1 MSGVGSTEPPRSG
14 GVGLAGAGAGS
25 VRATQTLLVTS
36 LGAFMAFLDATIVN
50 IAFPDLRASFPEA
63 SLAALSWVLNAY
75 SIVFA
80 ALLVPAGRLADLYG
94 RRRLFVWGLVV
105 FGAASLLCA
114 LAPAEE
120 LLVAARV
127 VQAAGAAVMVPTS
140 LALLL
145 PAFPPERR
153 ATAVGLWGA
162 AAAVAAAIGPP
173 LGGLLIEAS
182 DWRLVFLVNV
192 PIAIAAI
199 ALGRRVLEESRD
211 ETALG
216 LPDLVGAAVLAL
228 SIGALSLGLVKG
240 NEWGWSSGRVLVSF
254 AVAAA
259 LVPVALARS
268 ARHPS
273 PALHLELFRVPSFAV
288 ANVGTLL
295 FASAFFAMLLGNV
308 LFLTEIWGY
317 SILKAGLA
325 IVPSPLAA
333 AVFAGPAGRLS
344 DRFGQRPVAA
354 PGAIVFALGVGWLAW
369 VAGPEPAYLR
379 EWLPGALLIGSGV
392 GLTFPTLGS
401 AAVAALGPRNFAL
414 GSAVSGT
421 SRQLGAVLGVA
432 ILVAIVGAPG
442 VAAAPSDFDAGW
454 LFCAGA
460 AIGAGLAAL
469 GLGRRRVIETTP
481 LVEPA

>member
-1 MSGVGSTEPPRSG
+1 MNP
-14 GVGLAGAGAGS
+14 
-25 VRATQTLLVTS
+25 RATQTLLVTS

-63 SLAALSWVLNAY
+63 SLADLSWVLNAY

-94 RRRLFVWGLVV
+94 RRRLFVLGLVV

-259 LVPVALARS
+259 LVPVALAPS

-273 PALHLELFRVPSFAV
+273 PALHLELFRVRSFAV

-401 AAVAALGPRNFAL
+401 AAVAALGPRTFAL

-460 AIGAGLAAL
+460 ALGAGLAAL
-469 GLGRRRVIETTP
+469 GLGRRRVIETAP